1 MTAISSEHTD
11 LGAYALG
18 LLEDRDKA
26 AFEAHLA
33 TCDACS
39 AELSSLAPVATL
51 LKGMEPVVVPG
62 DAALPVAVDLLH
74 RRAAASRRRRRRQ
87 VLVSAA
93 ACVGLLVGGIG
104 VGLAVAPSHVQVVQ
118 PGLTGQRHTATNAAN
133 GVTGTVGLVTKGWGT
148 QVWLD
153 LAGLRGPQE
162 CVLIAFSKT
171 GASRVVTGWFVP
183 APGDGVP
190 GHPAHLLVEGGTAIS
205 LPDLARF
212 EVIRVDG
219 PTLLTIPV

>member
-1 MTAISSEHTD
+1 MTAISSEHID

-26 AFEAHLA
+26 EFEAHLA

-39 AELSSLAPVATL
+39 AELSTLAPVATL
-51 LKGMEPVVVPG
+51 LQGMEPVVVAG
-62 DAALPVAVDLLH
+62 DARPPVDLLH
-74 RRAAASRRRRRRQ
+74 KRALASRRGRQRQ

-93 ACVGLLVGGIG
+93 ACVVLLAGGIG
-104 VGLAVAPSHVQVVQ
+104 VGLAAAPNHVQVVQ
-118 PGLTGQRHTATNAAN
+118 PGLTGQRHTAVNAAS

-153 LAGLRGPQE
+153 LADVPGPLE
-162 CVLIAFSKT
+162 CELIAFSKS

-205 LPDLARF
+205 LADLSRF
-212 EVIRVDG
+212 EVTVVNG

>member
-93 ACVGLLVGGIG
+93 ACVVLLVGGIG

-162 CVLIAFSKT
+162 CELIAFSKT